1 MENKRLRYL
10 LDPDQLTLL
19 NLKLQTREITP
30 EECRQ
35 MLKQMMISQYIQRH
49 SLSATLKNTVFVRG
63 ICKIFSSL
71 KNKIFMKT
79 PAEPTIGTEEL
90 SCWFRPRHL

>member
-30 EECRQ
+30 EECLQ
-35 MLKQMMISQYIQRH
+35 MLKQMMISQYMQRH
-49 SLSATLKNTVFVRG
+49 SFSATLKNTVFVRG
-63 ICKIFSSL
+63 ICKIFSAIQHKFL
-71 KNKIFMKT
+71 KKQ
-79 PAEPTIGTEEL
+79 PAEPTISVEEL
-90 SCWFRPRHL
+90 SSWLRPRHL

>member
-19 NLKLQTREITP
+19 NLKLQTGEITP

-35 MLKQMMISQYIQRH
+35 MLKQMMIIQYIQRH
-49 SLSATLKNTVFVRG
+49 SLSATLKKTVFVRG
-63 ICKIFSSL
+63 ICKIFSAIQH
-71 KNKIFMKT
+71 KFFKKK
-79 PAEPTIGTEEL
+79 PAEPSISAEEL
-90 SCWFRPRHL
+90 SSWLRPRHL

>member
-30 EECRQ
+30 EECLQ
-35 MLKQMMISQYIQRH
+35 MLKQMMISQYMQRH
-49 SLSATLKNTVFVRG
+49 SFSATLKNTVFARR
-63 ICKIFSSL
+63 ICKFFSAIQ
-71 KNKIFMKT
+71 NKFFQKQ
-79 PAEPTIGTEEL
+79 PAESAISAEEL
-90 SCWFRPRHL
+90 SSWFRPRHL

>member
-30 EECRQ
+30 EECLQ
-35 MLKQMMISQYIQRH
+35 MLKQMMISQYMQRH
-49 SLSATLKNTVFVRG
+49 SLSATLKNTVIARG
-63 ICKIFSSL
+63 ISKIFSSL
-71 KNKIFMKT
+71 QNKIFKKT
-79 PAEPTIGTEEL
+79 AAEPAIGTEEI